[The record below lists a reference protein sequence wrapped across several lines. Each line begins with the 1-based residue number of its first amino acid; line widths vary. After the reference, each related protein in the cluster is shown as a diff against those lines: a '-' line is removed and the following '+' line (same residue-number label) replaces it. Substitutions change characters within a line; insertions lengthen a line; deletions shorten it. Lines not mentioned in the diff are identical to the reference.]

1 MGTGSCEV
9 LIARQP
15 LMTPGLEVV
24 GWEPLYRQAPTTT
37 ASEGIRATARI
48 VVDGLME
55 LGRDLRGE
63 GEVYLNVPQEL
74 LEQRTLLDVPTEGI
88 VLEVLAVGSGARGG
102 GDRLIGGQRTPGGAG
117 GAGCRWCGVPVVRGA
132 GGAGCRGLQ
141 RYGWRRQLLGALK
154 RPPVAGSWHQTH
166 KEARSWPTNGYQWP
180 DPDTNPTTKPS
191 QPAPT
196 ADGRVGRASG
206 HIAAPTAQRGQV
218 VVRKRPPVA
227 GSWHQTHKEARSWP
241 TNGHQWPDPDTNPT
255 PRPQQPAPIVGG
267 CGWARPPT
275 TSGSDHGYA
284 APSSRS

>member
-117 GAGCRWCGVPVVRGA
+117 GAGCRWCGVPVVRCRWCGAGGAVPVVRCRWCGA

-180 DPDTNPTTKPS
+180 DPDTNPT
-191 QPAPT
+191 
-196 ADGRVGRASG
+196 
-206 HIAAPTAQRGQV
+206 
-218 VVRKRPPVA
+218 
-227 GSWHQTHKEARSWP
+227 
-241 TNGHQWPDPDTNPT
+241 
-255 PRPQQPAPIVGG
+255 PRPQQPAPTAAGRVGR
-267 CGWARPPT
+267 A
-275 TSGSDHGYA
+275 SDHQRLR
-284 APSSRS
+284 P